1 MAPKSKDAKHAHV
14 PAAKR
19 PKVDASPTP
28 AAKVLA
34 ADLVQTLEKENAP
47 VKENVPANLSG
58 VVPPKVPESFTSV
71 EPSRIQ
77 RVVKVKMALKDQ
89 KYFQGIPP
97 KVCDMVANVAQ
108 ECLSLELEARHAL
121 QLQMLGV
128 VDETFTTAHKQIAGE
143 LAQRKDFMAT
153 AEPKKQELENALA
166 LKKAAL
172 EAKKVEVQGALESQ
186 KVATEHL
193 TAAKATVEQAVLA
206 SALARKEKDTG
217 EKEAQQLKKT
227 YDDFIALDGTSPEQA
242 KAGVPALVPQLKSMK
257 IEDSQIDSLPAIL
270 GKPDGERSSLELTSI
285 VIIEGTFAK
294 HMRTHTTSVAKAE
307 DALKQKEGEE
317 AAAKQEAEKLSESL
331 AVRGEE
337 LKSRE
342 AEQKV
347 CEQDIT
353 SASSELA
360 DHEKA
365 MSTGETKVQQQ
376 QALLDGFEEILSIYT
391 SLKNA
396 TPTAE
401 PAAVSS

>member
-1 MAPKSKDAKHAHV
+1 
-14 PAAKR
+14 
-19 PKVDASPTP
+19 
-28 AAKVLA
+28 
-34 ADLVQTLEKENAP
+34 
-47 VKENVPANLSG
+47 
-58 VVPPKVPESFTSV
+58 
-71 EPSRIQ
+71 
-77 RVVKVKMALKDQ
+77 
-89 KYFQGIPP
+89 
-97 KVCDMVANVAQ
+97 
-108 ECLSLELEARHAL
+108 
-121 QLQMLGV
+121 
-128 VDETFTTAHKQIAGE
+128 
-143 LAQRKDFMAT
+143 
-153 AEPKKQELENALA
+153 
-166 LKKAAL
+166 
-172 EAKKVEVQGALESQ
+172 
-186 KVATEHL
+186 
-193 TAAKATVEQAVLA
+193 
-206 SALARKEKDTG
+206 
-217 EKEAQQLKKT
+217 
-227 YDDFIALDGTSPEQA
+227 
-242 KAGVPALVPQLKSMK
+242 MK

-347 CEQDIT
+347 CEQEIA